1 MWWLR
6 RITTVTTGCAR
17 MRDRVSAIALRTSH
31 GPGSLLP
38 SQVSAAPMSLTTS
51 GSPVFAI
58 VPCSISFR

>member
-1 MWWLR
+1 
-6 RITTVTTGCAR
+6 
-17 MRDRVSAIALRTSH
+17 MRDRVSAIAFRTSH

-58 VPCSISFR
+58 EPCSISFR